1 MKKREIRKKRRRQRT
16 KQQAQQKPKLHFP
29 NEGIHIDKERVKK
42 SFLLLLEIGAACL
55 LAYSLVL
62 FYGQLRSPAGEETIF

>member
-55 LAYSLVL
+55 LAY
-62 FYGQLRSPAGEETIF
+62 